1 MNISEMDSPS
11 WDADALERDDEFD
24 DHDEDAED
32 PDADADADE
41 DEEDDDELDEP
52 DPEEDLP
59 SVLNVTPIICPGV
72 SSSSS
77 A

>member
-1 MNISEMDSPS
+1 MCLSET
-11 WDADALERDDEFD
+11 F
-24 DHDEDAED
+24 DEDQV
-32 PDADADADE
+32 E
-41 DEEDDDELDEP
+41 DELEEDEVDEEEEEEEDVKESLLELEP
-52 DPEEDLP
+52 EDEDLP